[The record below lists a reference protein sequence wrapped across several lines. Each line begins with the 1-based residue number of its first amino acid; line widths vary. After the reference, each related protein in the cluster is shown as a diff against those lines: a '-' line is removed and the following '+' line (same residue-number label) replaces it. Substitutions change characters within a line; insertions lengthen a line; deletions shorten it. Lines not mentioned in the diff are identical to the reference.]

1 MKNPKKIIF
10 QFLKWTGISILTI
23 LFLMYIVPILF
34 PGTISQQVKV
44 FANNHLA
51 GKLDYKKTHLSFF
64 KHFPSLT
71 VSVDDFI
78 LNPNSAIEKKEYFS
92 ILISNCVAVEKNK
105 R

>member
-10 QFLKWTGISILTI
+10 QFLKWTGVSIFTI

-51 GKLDYKKTHLSFF
+51 GKIRLQKLIFSFSLSIFLRLRF
-64 KHFPSLT
+64 
-71 VSVDDFI
+71 
-78 LNPNSAIEKKEYFS
+78 
-92 ILISNCVAVEKNK
+92 

>member
-51 GKLDYKKTHLSFF
+51 GKLDYKKLI
-64 KHFPSLT
+64 FPSL
-71 VSVDDFI
+71 
-78 LNPNSAIEKKEYFS
+78 S
-92 ILISNCVAVEKNK
+92 IFL
-105 R
+105 RLRFR